1 MLSEMCM
8 GYIDIIFFYL
18 VFLLVVL
25 FRICSEH
32 LDKICAENEV
42 LLGGTNMNQDWKK
55 VLLTSL
61 VVGMLWGTQ
70 FVNAAEQTG
79 EATVSVSSVFTD
91 QNDIRSSSLQAVK
104 EAVEKGLISGYP
116 DGSFHPDKPLT
127 RREMAVLLAKASQLE
142 TDKTSNTGLNHSDW
156 ATPYIEAIRQEGW
169 MTSDA
174 TGNFRAN
181 DPIRREELAS
191 ILVRVTGTQGAKGG
205 QQQTLADESTISG
218 WAKEQVH
225 TALKL
230 GLLDSNEGKF
240 ESKALVERQDIA
252 KVLVDVFQTGE
263 RTAFLTAL
271 DGDIAYVDGRPF
283 VISQALQRI
292 LNDENK
298 EALQNA
304 VITYDA
310 RTRNLSAL
318 SEIQITQAGT
328 LQNYVKL
335 NMVGTSYQGVVTVS
349 SNHVALKAD
358 TLSKVVLKPGVSAIT
373 IDGDI
378 DAVTVDT
385 TDKVTVLGSGTWKE
399 VVLKDVKSIIQL
411 PASVKTN
418 TVILPKGGVT
428 SQIIRSAPPL
438 TAPSSNTVASNSN
451 TGSGSLTPTPT
462 PTPEPEPPVIVPPS
476 PQNKPPVVQSNI
488 SDMMV
493 VFGQG
498 MQEVDLGAVFTDPDE
513 DELNYEITEIDHN
526 IATANIQHSK
536 LKIVD
541 VAIGQTTVT
550 VKAADGK
557 GGSVSATFIYLVKPA
572 FVPPPFPPLPP
583 IIIPQ
588 PPINH
593 APEVVKTLPTVV
605 VELGTVSKTV
615 DLADVFADMDGDIL
629 SYSAQS
635 SDPAVVEVS
644 VQGDILTLDLKNV
657 NGSATVSVKATDP
670 AGKDAETTFTV
681 KVEDPD
687 AGKGLFISE
696 VVWGEGTTQ
705 AIELYNPTSKPIE
718 LSHFEIK
725 RSDIDD
731 PITFASG
738 TIIAPYKT
746 MVIADDSTDF
756 PINEDEI
763 YYMSFNFDIDQPQD
777 ITLILYQINDGEPM
791 DTAILKPAQSLTRT
805 SGNVHGDANYDGAR
819 WIQQGENYYN
829 GLGNYTSSPLIP

>member
-1 MLSEMCM
+1 
-8 GYIDIIFFYL
+8 
-18 VFLLVVL
+18 
-25 FRICSEH
+25 
-32 LDKICAENEV
+32 
-42 LLGGTNMNQDWKK
+42 MNQDWKK

-79 EATVSVSSVFTD
+79 ESTDSISSVFTD
-91 QNDIRSSSLQAVK
+91 QTDIRSTSLQAVK

-116 DGSFHPDKPLT
+116 DGSFHPDQPLT

-142 TDKTSNTGLNHSDW
+142 IDKTSNTGLNHSDW
-156 ATPYIEAIRQEGW
+156 ATPYIEAIRQMGW
-169 MTSDA
+169 MTGDA

-205 QQQTLADESTISG
+205 QQQTLTDEPTVSG

-263 RTAFLTAL
+263 RTASLTAL
-271 DGDIAYVDGRPF
+271 DGDVAYMDGRPF
-283 VISQALQRI
+283 VISQELQSI

-328 LQNYVKL
+328 LQNYVTL
-335 NMVGTSYQGVVTVS
+335 NLVGTSYQGVVTVS

-378 DAVTVDT
+378 DAITVDT

-399 VVLKDVKSIIQL
+399 VVLNDVKSFIQL
-411 PASVKTN
+411 PESVKTN
-418 TVILPKGGVT
+418 TVILPKGGVS
-428 SQIIRSAPPL
+428 SQIIRSTPAL
-438 TAPSSNTVASNSN
+438 TVPSSNTATSSPNSG
-451 TGSGSLTPTPT
+451 TGSSTPAPTPTPTPT

-476 PQNKPPVVQSNI
+476 PENQPPVVQSSI

-493 VFGQG
+493 YLGEG
-498 MQEVDLGAVFTDPDE
+498 MQEIDLGAVFTDADE
-513 DELNYEITEIDHN
+513 DELSYEITEIDPN
-526 IATANIQHSK
+526 IATADIHGSK
-536 LKIVD
+536 LKIVG
-541 VAIGQTTVT
+541 VAIGQTPVT

-557 GGSVSATFIYLVKPA
+557 GGSVSASFIYVVKP
-572 FVPPPFPPLPP
+572 VLIPPPFPP

-593 APEVVKTLPTVV
+593 APEVVKTLPTVG
-605 VELGTVSKTV
+605 VELGTMSKTV
-615 DLADVFADMDGDIL
+615 DLADVFTDMDGDIL
-629 SYSAQS
+629 TYTAQS

-657 NGSATVSVKATDP
+657 IGSATVTVKATDP
-670 AGKDAETTFTV
+670 AVKDVETTFTV

-718 LSHFEIK
+718 LSYFEIK

-731 PITFASG
+731 PITFASR
-738 TIIAPYKT
+738 TTIAPYKT
-746 MVIADDSTDF
+746 LVIADDSTDF

-763 YYMSFNFDIDQPQD
+763 YYMSFNFDIVQPKD
-777 ITLILYQINDGEPM
+777 ITLILYQISDGEPM

-829 GLGNYTSSPLIP
+829 GLGNYTSSPSIP

>member
-1 MLSEMCM
+1 
-8 GYIDIIFFYL
+8 
-18 VFLLVVL
+18 
-25 FRICSEH
+25 
-32 LDKICAENEV
+32 
-42 LLGGTNMNQDWKK
+42 MNQDWKK
-55 VLLTSL
+55 VLLTSI

-70 FVNAAEQTG
+70 WVSAADQSGDT
-79 EATVSVSSVFTD
+79 TDSVTSIFTD
-91 QNDIRSSSLQAVK
+91 QTDIRSTSLQAVK

-116 DGSFHPDKPLT
+116 DGSFHPSQPLT

-142 TDKTSNTGLNHSDW
+142 IDKTSNAGLKHSDW
-156 ATPYIEAIRQEGW
+156 ATPYIEAIRREGW
-169 MTSDA
+169 MTGDA
-174 TGNFRAN
+174 TGNFHAN

-205 QQQTLADESTISG
+205 QQQTLADESMVSG

-263 RTAFLTAL
+263 RTAYLTAL
-271 DGDIAYVDGRPF
+271 DGDVAYIDGRPF
-283 VISQALQRI
+283 VISQKLQSI

-328 LQNYVKL
+328 SQNYVTL
-335 NMVGTSYQGVVTVS
+335 NLVGTSYQGVVSVS
-349 SNHVALKAD
+349 ANHIALKAD

-378 DAVTVDT
+378 DGVTVDT
-385 TDKVTVLGSGTWKE
+385 TEKVTVLGSGTWKE
-399 VVLKDVKSIIQL
+399 VVLQDVKSIIQL
-411 PASVKTN
+411 PASVKTS
-418 TVILPKGGVT
+418 TVILPKGGVS
-428 SQIIRSAPPL
+428 SQIIRSTSTP
-438 TAPSSNTVASNSN
+438 TVPSSNTGTSTPNSGA
-451 TGSGSLTPTPT
+451 GSSTPAPTPT
-462 PTPEPEPPVIVPPS
+462 PTPEPEPPVVIVPPA
-476 PQNKPPVVQSNI
+476 PENQPPVVQSSI

-493 VFGQG
+493 FFGEG
-498 MQEVDLGAVFTDPDE
+498 MQEIDLGAVFADADE
-513 DELNYEITEIDHN
+513 DELSYEITEIDQN
-526 IATANIQHSK
+526 IATADIQDSK
-536 LKIVD
+536 LKIIAA
-541 VAIGQTTVT
+541 AIGQTTVT
-550 VKAADGK
+550 VKAEDGK
-557 GGSVSATFIYLVKPA
+557 GGSVSASFIYVVKP
-572 FVPPPFPPLPP
+572 FFIPPPLPPLPPFPP

-593 APEVVKTLPTVV
+593 APEVVRTLPAVG

-615 DLADVFADMDGDIL
+615 QLADVFADSDGDML
-629 SYSAQS
+629 TYTTES
-635 SDPAVVEVS
+635 SDPAVVEAS
-644 VQGDILTLDLKNV
+644 VQGNILTLNLKNV
-657 NGSATVSVKATDP
+657 VGSATVTVKATDP
-670 AGKDAETTFTV
+670 AGTDAETTFTV

-687 AGKGLFISE
+687 AGKDLFISE

-718 LSHFEIK
+718 LSHYEIK

-731 PITFASG
+731 PITFAPG
-738 TIIAPYKT
+738 TTIAPYKT
-746 MVIADDSTDF
+746 LVIADDSTDF

-763 YYMSFNFDIDQPQD
+763 YYMSFNFDIEHPQN
-777 ITLILYQINDGEPM
+777 ITLILYQISDGEPM
-791 DTAILKPAQSLTRT
+791 DEVILKPAQSLTRT
-805 SGNVHGDANYDGAR
+805 SGNVHGDASYDGAR
-819 WIQQGENYYN
+819 WIEKGENYYD
-829 GLGNYTSSPLIP
+829 GLGSYTSSPSIP

>member
-1 MLSEMCM
+1 
-8 GYIDIIFFYL
+8 
-18 VFLLVVL
+18 
-25 FRICSEH
+25 
-32 LDKICAENEV
+32 
-42 LLGGTNMNQDWKK
+42 MNQDWKK

-79 EATVSVSSVFTD
+79 ESTDSISSVFTD
-91 QNDIRSSSLQAVK
+91 QTDIRSTSLQAVK
-104 EAVEKGLISGYP
+104 AAVEKGLISGYP
-116 DGSFHPDKPLT
+116 DGSFHPEQHLT

-142 TDKTSNTGLNHSDW
+142 IDKTSNTELKHSDW
-156 ATPYIEAIRQEGW
+156 ATPYIEAIRHEGW
-169 MTSDA
+169 MTGDA

-205 QQQTLADESTISG
+205 QQQMLADESTVSG

-240 ESKALVERQDIA
+240 ESRALVQRQDIA

-263 RTAFLTAL
+263 QTASLTAL
-271 DGDIAYVDGRPF
+271 DGDVAYMDGRPF
-283 VISQALQRI
+283 VISQEMQRI

-328 LQNYVKL
+328 LQNYVTL
-335 NMVGTSYQGVVTVS
+335 NLVGTSYPGVVTVS

-399 VVLKDVKSIIQL
+399 VVLKGVKSIIQL
-411 PASVKTN
+411 PTTVKTN

-438 TAPSSNTVASNSN
+438 TTPSSNTGTSNSN
-451 TGSGSLTPTPT
+451 SGSGSSTPAPTPTPTPT

-476 PQNKPPVVQSNI
+476 PENQLPVVQSSI

-493 VFGQG
+493 YLGEG
-498 MQEVDLGAVFTDPDE
+498 MQEINLGAVFADADE
-513 DELNYEITEIDHN
+513 DELSYEITEIDPN
-526 IATANIQHSK
+526 IATADIQGSK
-536 LKIVD
+536 LKIMAT
-541 VAIGQTTVT
+541 AIGQTTVT

-557 GGSVSATFIYLVKPA
+557 GGTVSASFIYVVKP
-572 FVPPPFPPLPP
+572 VLIPPPFPPLPP

-593 APEVVKTLPTVV
+593 APEVVKTLPTVG

-615 DLADVFADMDGDIL
+615 DLTNVFTDMDGDIL
-629 SYSAQS
+629 TYTAQS

-657 NGSATVSVKATDP
+657 IGSAIVTVKATDH
-670 AGKDAETTFTV
+670 AGKDVETTFTV
-681 KVEDPD
+681 KVEDPN

-696 VVWGEGTTQ
+696 VVWE
-705 AIELYNPTSKPIE
+705 K
-718 LSHFEIK
+718 
-725 RSDIDD
+725 
-731 PITFASG
+731 
-738 TIIAPYKT
+738 
-746 MVIADDSTDF
+746 
-756 PINEDEI
+756 
-763 YYMSFNFDIDQPQD
+763 
-777 ITLILYQINDGEPM
+777 
-791 DTAILKPAQSLTRT
+791 AILRRSNCIIQRPNQLNSVTLKL
-805 SGNVHGDANYDGAR
+805 NVV
-819 WIQQGENYYN
+819 I
-829 GLGNYTSSPLIP
+829 

>member
-1 MLSEMCM
+1 
-8 GYIDIIFFYL
+8 
-18 VFLLVVL
+18 
-25 FRICSEH
+25 
-32 LDKICAENEV
+32 
-42 LLGGTNMNQDWKK
+42 MNQDWKK

-156 ATPYIEAIRQEGW
+156 AAPYIEAIRQEGW
-169 MTSDA
+169 MTSDT

-205 QQQTLADESTISG
+205 QQQTLADESMISG

-230 GLLDSNEGKF
+230 GLLDSDEGKF

-263 RTAFLTAL
+263 RTASLTAL

-283 VISQALQRI
+283 VISQELQRI

-335 NMVGTSYQGVVTVS
+335 NLVGTSYQGVVTVS

-358 TLSKVVLKPGVSAIT
+358 NLSKVVLKPGVSAIT

-451 TGSGSLTPTPT
+451 SGSGSATPTPTPT

-476 PQNKPPVVQSNI
+476 PENQPPVVQSSI

-493 VFGQG
+493 YLGEG
-498 MQEVDLGAVFTDPDE
+498 MQEIDLGAVFTDADE
-513 DELNYEITEIDHN
+513 DELSYEITEIDPK
-526 IATANIQHSK
+526 IATADIQGSK
-536 LKIVD
+536 LKIVG
-541 VAIGQTTVT
+541 VATGQTTVT
-550 VKAADGK
+550 LKAADGK
-557 GGSVSATFIYLVKPA
+557 GGSVSASFTYVVKP
-572 FVPPPFPPLPP
+572 VLIPPPFPPLPP
-583 IIIPQ
+583 IPPFPPIIIPQ
-588 PPINH
+588 PPMNH
-593 APEVVKTLPTVV
+593 APEVVKTLPTVG

-615 DLADVFADMDGDIL
+615 DLADVFTDMDGDIL
-629 SYSAQS
+629 TYTAQS

-644 VQGDILTLDLKNV
+644 AQGDILTLDLKNV
-657 NGSATVSVKATDP
+657 IGSATVTVKATDP
-670 AGKDAETTFTV
+670 AGKDVETTFTV

-687 AGKGLFISE
+687 AGKSLFISE
-696 VVWGEGTTQ
+696 VVWGEGNTQ

-718 LSHFEIK
+718 LSQFEIK

-763 YYMSFNFDIDQPQD
+763 YYMSFNFDIDQPKD
-777 ITLILYQINDGEPM
+777 ITLILYQISDGEPM

-805 SGNVHGDANYDGAR
+805 SGNVHGDAHYDGAR

-829 GLGNYTSSPLIP
+829 GLGNFTSSPSIP

>member
-1 MLSEMCM
+1 
-8 GYIDIIFFYL
+8 
-18 VFLLVVL
+18 
-25 FRICSEH
+25 
-32 LDKICAENEV
+32 
-42 LLGGTNMNQDWKK
+42 MNQDWKK
-55 VLLTSL
+55 VFLTSL

-79 EATVSVSSVFTD
+79 ESTDSISSVFTD
-91 QNDIRSSSLQAVK
+91 QTDIRSTSLQAVK

-116 DGSFHPDKPLT
+116 DGSFHPGQPLT

-142 TDKTSNTGLNHSDW
+142 IDKTSNTGLKHSDW

-169 MTSDA
+169 MTGDA

-205 QQQTLADESTISG
+205 QQQTLADESTVSG

-240 ESKALVERQDIA
+240 ESRALVQRQDIA

-263 RTAFLTAL
+263 RTASLTAL
-271 DGDIAYVDGRPF
+271 DGDVAYMDGRPF
-283 VISQALQRI
+283 VISQELQRI

-328 LQNYVKL
+328 LQNYVTL
-335 NMVGTSYQGVVTVS
+335 NLVGTSYPGVVTVS

-399 VVLKDVKSIIQL
+399 VVLKNVKSIIQL
-411 PASVKTN
+411 PTSVKTN
-418 TVILPKGGVT
+418 TVILPKGGVA

-438 TAPSSNTVASNSN
+438 TTPSSNTGTSNSN
-451 TGSGSLTPTPT
+451 SGSGSSTPAPTPTPTPT

-476 PQNKPPVVQSNI
+476 PQNQPPVVQSSI

-493 VFGQG
+493 YLGDG
-498 MQEVDLGAVFTDPDE
+498 MQEIDLGAVFTDADE
-513 DELNYEITEIDHN
+513 DELSYEITEIDSN
-526 IATANIQHSK
+526 IATADIQGSK
-536 LKIVD
+536 LKIMST
-541 VAIGQTTVT
+541 AIGQTTVT

-557 GGSVSATFIYLVKPA
+557 GGSVSASFIYVVKP
-572 FVPPPFPPLPP
+572 VLIPPPFPPLPPFPP

-593 APEVVKTLPTVV
+593 APEVVKTLPTVG
-605 VELGTVSKTV
+605 VELGTVSKAV
-615 DLADVFADMDGDIL
+615 DLTNVFTDMDGDIL
-629 SYSAQS
+629 TYTAQS

-644 VQGDILTLDLKNV
+644 VQGNILTLDLKNGI
-657 NGSATVSVKATDP
+657 GSATVTVKATDP
-670 AGKDAETTFTV
+670 AGKDVETTFTV

-696 VVWGEGTTQ
+696 VVWGEDTTQ

-718 LSHFEIK
+718 LSQFEIK

-777 ITLILYQINDGEPM
+777 ITLILYQISDGEPM
-791 DTAILKPAQSLTRT
+791 DTAILKPAQSLTRM

-829 GLGNYTSSPLIP
+829 GLGNYTSSPSIP